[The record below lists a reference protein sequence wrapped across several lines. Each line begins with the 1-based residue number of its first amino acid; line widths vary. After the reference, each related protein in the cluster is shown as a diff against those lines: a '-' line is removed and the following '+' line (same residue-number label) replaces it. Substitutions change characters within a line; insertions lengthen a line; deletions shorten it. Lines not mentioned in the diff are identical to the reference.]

1 MGRKRHLDPIAR
13 EKPQKI
19 PDRPVTRMSQHL
31 VPVIQLHPVDA
42 VRRFLNY
49 PGLYGRVR
57 THGPFSV
64 TATQCSKWAE

>member
-1 MGRKRHLDPIAR
+1 MRRKRHFDPIAR

-19 PDRPVTRMSQHL
+19 PDRPVTRMRQDL

-42 VRRFLNY
+42 VRRLLNHSGHY
-49 PGLYGRVR
+49 GLVR

-64 TATQCSKWAE
+64 TATQCSK